1 MKKEFKMKKTKTA
14 IAILSLLATIGAA
27 KAVETTTT
35 TTQYSQS
42 LDESS
47 TSSLKTI
54 LPMVS
59 SDREINRALN
69 TKINSYDDLRSTVS
83 SSVLNGVVKLN
94 GIVDRNSQKDFVV
107 MITESIPGVVRIE
120 NLISVR

>member
-1 MKKEFKMKKTKTA
+1 MKKAKTT

-54 LPMVS
+54 LPIKN
-59 SDREINRALN
+59 SDKEINMVLAA
-69 TKINSYDDLRSTVS
+69 KINSYDDLRSNVS
-83 SSVLNGVVKLN
+83 SSVLNGVVNLS
-94 GIVDRNSQKDFVV
+94 GIVDRTSQKDFVV
-107 MITESIPGVVRIE
+107 MITESIPGVIRIE